1 MRKFIVGAVVAT
13 GMLVPAAPAL
23 AGQSWLAKPLPA
35 TTPCSGAASH
45 VWCGLGN
52 NDGSYD
58 RTYHWWEIGV
68 CLFGC
73 PESA

>member
-1 MRKFIVGAVVAT
+1 MRRIAVAVAVAALAVVYPHAAAHASTRCPTAT
-13 GMLVPAAPAL
+13 
-23 AGQSWLAKPLPA
+23 
-35 TTPCSGAASH
+35 SH
-45 VWCGLGN
+45 LWCGLAN

-73 PESA
+73 PEPTLKARS